1 MRKIQRFAS
10 PVQKA
15 ICKTKNEGENPR
27 FSFVLIP
34 HFKLASR
41 IFAAVSPEGTP
52 RRVFS
57 YYTAMEGFMKIVCVN
72 PPAVVKCFLRLLTGK
87 GKKKARHNDGQGC

>member
-1 MRKIQRFAS
+1 MRKIQRFEAQS
-10 PVQKA
+10 EKQYARQKTRA
-15 ICKTKNEGENPR
+15 KTLV
-27 FSFVLIP
+27 FLCAIP

-41 IFAAVSPEGTP
+41 IFAAVFPEDTP

-87 GKKKARHNDGQGC
+87 GKKKARHNDGQSC

>member
-1 MRKIQRFAS
+1 MQDKKRGRKPSFFFC
-10 PVQKA
+10 A
-15 ICKTKNEGENPR
+15 IPN
-27 FSFVLIP
+27 
-34 HFKLASR
+34 FKLASR
-41 IFAAVSPEGTP
+41 VFAAVFPEGTP

>member
-1 MRKIQRFAS
+1 MQDKKRGRK
-10 PVQKA
+10 P
-15 ICKTKNEGENPR
+15 
-27 FSFVLIP
+27 SFFFCAIP
-34 HFKLASR
+34 HFKHASR
-41 IFAAVSPEGTP
+41 IFAAVFPEGTP